1 MLEKLQIEID
11 SIKSQLSGI
20 STYATLSGLN
30 ALSRHYIVEPYLFS
44 METGINHAVNEAGYI
59 EEFKYEFKGLVHK
72 HYIDEKSLKD
82 PKGSSFSN
90 FSVIEPITGKTNISD
105 YSSEQ
110 LWRSAENAK
119 INEEIEEKMIKQAEK
134 DFLEAILILFKE
146 GGTL

>member
-1 MLEKLQIEID
+1 M
-11 SIKSQLSGI
+11 
-20 STYATLSGLN
+20 
-30 ALSRHYIVEPYLFS
+30 EPYLFS